1 MRHLAERGASG
12 GRGAGRVYHIWH
24 SSRARRRVGASAPMP
39 YARRELWLLLA
50 LAAMLLAGLGVR
62 EWRAAFPGLAERVE
76 RFDRDDPIEPLPPT
90 PPRAP
95 GRGGRPAAA
104 ADAAREP
111 AGPPPSRRG
120 ARAAEAPAAAA
131 PAEPDPRPLDLN
143 AASVEQI
150 ARLPGVGPGLARRIV
165 EERDRRGRFESS
177 EALRGVVGLG
187 PKKLAALR
195 DLVTTTGPP
204 GGDVG
209 DARGAAE

>member
-1 MRHLAERGASG
+1 MT
-12 GRGAGRVYHIWH
+12 
-24 SSRARRRVGASAPMP
+24 

-62 EWRAAFPGLAERVE
+62 EWRAGFPALAERVE

-90 PPRAP
+90 PPREPRAP
-95 GRGGRPAAA
+95 RRGGRPRAA
-104 ADAAREP
+104 ADTATDP
-111 AGPPPSRRG
+111 AGPPSSRLA
-120 ARAAEAPAAAA
+120 ARAATAPGAAA

-165 EERDRRGRFESS
+165 EERDRRGRFESP
-177 EALRGVVGLG
+177 EALRGVLGLG

-195 DLVTTTGPP
+195 ELITI
-204 GGDVG
+204 
-209 DARGAAE
+209 AGAAE

>member
-1 MRHLAERGASG
+1 
-12 GRGAGRVYHIWH
+12 
-24 SSRARRRVGASAPMP
+24 MP

-62 EWRAAFPGLAERVE
+62 EWRAGFPALAERVE

-90 PPRAP
+90 RPREPRAP
-95 GRGGRPAAA
+95 RRGGRPADA
-104 ADAAREP
+104 ADATREP
-111 AGPPPSRRG
+111 VEPPPSRRAAQAG
-120 ARAAEAPAAAA
+120 AAPAAAA

-165 EERDRRGRFESS
+165 DERDRRGRFESS

-195 DLVTTTGPP
+195 DLVTTTGPRN
-204 GGDVG
+204 GDAS